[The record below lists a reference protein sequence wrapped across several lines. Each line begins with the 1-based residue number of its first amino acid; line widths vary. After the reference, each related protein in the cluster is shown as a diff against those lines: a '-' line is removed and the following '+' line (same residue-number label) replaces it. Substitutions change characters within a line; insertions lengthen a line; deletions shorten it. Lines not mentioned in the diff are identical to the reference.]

1 LHIGPDLRNVG
12 ATGATTMRL
21 MTTDPTTTNIA
32 PRPRVAV
39 LGVGTMGGA
48 MARRLL
54 AAGFAVDVW
63 DGMPA
68 AVDRLAEEGA
78 RGHTDVRA
86 AVAAADVVLTM
97 LPTGDAVTEVMLSAE
112 ALDAI
117 RFGAVW
123 VQMGTIGAGA
133 TDRLG
138 GEVLTRR
145 PDIRLVDAP
154 VSGSREPAETGQL
167 LILASGPDGM
177 EETLAP
183 VFAILGRRTLW
194 LGGAGTGSRMKLVLN
209 TWLAFQ
215 VEGAAECAALA
226 DGLGVPHSALVD
238 AVAGGPLA
246 SGLAL
251 AKLAKIDSG
260 DLHADFSLEWGLKD
274 LDLAG
279 DAAGDRVIPIAAAI
293 AERWHLL
300 VDQGLGHLDISAA
313 RLGLDAGGQRDGGK
327 GRAN

>member
-1 LHIGPDLRNVG
+1 
-12 ATGATTMRL
+12 
-21 MTTDPTTTNIA
+21 MT

-39 LGVGTMGGA
+39 LGIGTMGAA

-63 DGMPA
+63 DRTPD
-68 AVDRLAEEGA
+68 AVDRLADEGA
-78 RGHTDVRA
+78 TAHTDVRA
-86 AVAAADVVLTM
+86 AVAGADVVLTM
-97 LPTGDAVTEVMLSAE
+97 LPTGGVVTDMMLSART
-112 ALDAI
+112 LDAM

-123 VQMGTIGAGA
+123 AQMGTIGAGA

-138 GEVLTRR
+138 AEVLARR
-145 PDIRLVDAP
+145 PDIRFVDAP
-154 VSGSREPAETGQL
+154 VSGSRAPAEAGQL
-167 LILASGPDGM
+167 LILASGPDGV

-183 VFAILGRRTLW
+183 VFAVLGSRTLW
-194 LGGAGTGSRMKLVLN
+194 LGAAGSGSRMKLVLN

-215 VEGAAECAALA
+215 MEGAAECAALA
-226 DGLGVPHSALVD
+226 DGLGVTHSALVE
-238 AVAGGPLA
+238 ALAGGPLA

-260 DLHADFSLEWGLKD
+260 DHRADFSLQWALKD

-279 DAAGDRVIPIAAAI
+279 DAVDEHVIPIASAI
-293 AERWHLL
+293 ADRWRLL

-313 RLGLDAGGQRDGGK
+313 RLGLSPGGQRDSGEE
-327 GRAN
+327 AS